1 VRGRAS
7 DLSQEGLLAALA
19 QAGVDHITVL
29 YASADPAVHDA
40 LVGEGDHALA
50 GPLLAAIM
58 VNEIAPV
65 AEIPLVEQTVPVLPE
80 TLAALREIGEHNYSF
95 FAIAAQDEME
105 EAARAG
111 ALRASAMPQT
121 ADMVEELANQMD
133 VRFIWQPPLERDP
146 ARSLAEQVQQGPRCS
161 GDVAVRVEPDGEVIP
176 ARGPYRSAGN
186 ILTYEWPRI
195 WNDQAFRQYRE
206 RVESPTRCDDC
217 PGLAICAADCPRKQA
232 GWAQ

>member
-1 VRGRAS
+1 
-7 DLSQEGLLAALA
+7 
-19 QAGVDHITVL
+19 
-29 YASADPAVHDA
+29 
-40 LVGEGDHALA
+40 
-50 GPLLAAIM
+50 
-58 VNEIAPV
+58 
-65 AEIPLVEQTVPVLPE
+65 
-80 TLAALREIGEHNYSF
+80 
-95 FAIAAQDEME
+95 
-105 EAARAG
+105 
-111 ALRASAMPQT
+111 
-121 ADMVEELANQMD
+121 